1 MADMA
6 KKDTLTRLRE
16 KERQL
21 RQSLIIE
28 AARKVFGEKTFDRV
42 SMAEIAEAAGI
53 AKSSIYTYFRNQ
65 EELYARIAFQ
75 DATAFISN
83 LEAGISENSANP
95 VKQAV
100 EYFLD
105 YYIANESQWKMI
117 THFALHGNKNM
128 ESIEQ
133 LNEVGRA
140 LMNVFEKIFIA
151 SGCTENTRLLS
162 HTLFACLSGVLI
174 SFRNYPGRSEDER
187 IAHMKKIGA
196 MIESMINALTG
207 QANSVPGT

>member
-1 MADMA
+1 MAGA
-6 KKDTLTRLRE
+6 IKKDTLTRLRE
-16 KERQL
+16 KERQF

-28 AARKVFGEKTFDRV
+28 AARKLFGGKTFDRV

-75 DATAFISN
+75 DATAFISS
-83 LEAGISENSANP
+83 LEAGISEGCDNP
-95 VKQAV
+95 VRYAV
-100 EYFLD
+100 DYFLD
-105 YYIANESQWKMI
+105 YYISNESQWKMI

-128 ESIEQ
+128 ESIDQ

-151 SGCTENTRLLS
+151 SGCTENTRILS

-174 SFRNYPGRSEDER
+174 CFRNYPGRSEQER
-187 IAHMKKIGA
+187 IAHMKRIGM
-196 MIESMINALTG
+196 MIESMMNAQTV
-207 QANSVPGT
+207 QSDA